1 MHQLDM
7 PWGADD
13 REPGAP
19 AFRAR
24 AKARE
29 ADWRRQLARAY
40 AYQAARS
47 PEDAEE
53 LLREYERREAEG
65 PDFMRVRPR
74 SVFEDAP
81 VVTLDRNERVR
92 LMGKFRALSRG
103 SWVAKAKGKHRG
115 VITRT
120 AEAVFE
126 ALLYLVEKYGRV
138 FPSLEGLAHLAR
150 CCRASVATALDD
162 LELLGFVTRI
172 RRVRRVQTPLGFK
185 VVQVTNAYQVHEPV
199 SGLGLL
205 ASILCGKPTGS
216 NYWRASET
224 HCYPRRTNAGL
235 YPDHEPV
242 GASLARSRD
251 PLHTSDTP
259 EKQIRS

>member
-1 MHQLDM
+1 MYQLDM
-7 PWGADD
+7 NLGAGD

-19 AFRAR
+19 TFKAR

-65 PDFMRVRPR
+65 PDFLRIRPR

-81 VVTLDRNERVR
+81 TVTLDRNERVR

-126 ALLYLVEKYGRV
+126 ALIYLTEKYGKV

-185 VVQVTNAYQVHEPV
+185 VVQVTNAYRIHEPARG
-199 SGLGLL
+199 GLGLL
-205 ASILCGKPTGS
+205 VSFLCGNATAS

-251 PLHTSDTP
+251 PLHTSGTL
-259 EKQIRS
+259 EK